1 MLLEEVERVFQHYD
15 ARLSLFLYLTFN
27 IIERSFGF
35 VNAFIEHS
43 FYFLY
48 DITLRVPNSVLVTI
62 FLKELYVSIPLEFP
76 LVSLK
81 KL

>member
-15 ARLSLFLYLTFN
+15 ARLSLYLTFN

-35 VNAFIEHS
+35 VNTFTEHS

-48 DITLRVPNSVLVTI
+48 DITLRVPNSALATTKFYI
-62 FLKELYVSIPLEFP
+62 MHHFCMRQADSIEHIIR
-76 LVSLK
+76 
-81 KL
+81 

>member
-15 ARLSLFLYLTFN
+15 ARLSLYLTFN

-35 VNAFIEHS
+35 VNTFTEHS

-48 DITLRVPNSVLVTI
+48 DITLRVPNSALVTI
-62 FLKELYVSIPLEFP
+62 FLKELYVNIPLAFP